1 MILDSKDDSE
11 NLAVP
16 DSYRQS
22 LPLGMHYLIKAMNA
36 LGTLWIFALV
46 VLINTDVLG
55 RNFFGRP
62 LLGVLEILSI
72 SIVGI
77 VFLQLAEC
85 LNSGK
90 LTRSEVLM
98 TRMESWTSGGASFAQ
113 ALSHAAGLLLILAI
127 IGPAYFNFIESYEMG
142 EYIGALGAFR
152 SPMWPI
158 KLIVVFGLAITAICL
173 LMLVFKDIKSGL
185 SRRKVTQQ
193 HI

>member
-1 MILDSKDDSE
+1 
-11 NLAVP
+11 
-16 DSYRQS
+16 
-22 LPLGMHYLIKAMNA
+22 MHHLIKAMNA

-46 VLINTDVLG
+46 VLLNTDVLG

-62 LLGVLEILSI
+62 LLGVPEILSI

-90 LTRSEVLM
+90 LTRSDVLM
-98 TRMESWTSGGASFAQ
+98 TRMEGWTSGGASFAQ

-127 IGPAYFNFIESYEMG
+127 TGPAYFNFLESYEMG
-142 EYIGALGAFR
+142 DYIGALGSFR

-158 KLIVVFGLAITAICL
+158 KLIVFFGLAVTAICL
-173 LMLVFKDIKSGL
+173 LMLIFKDIKSGF
-185 SRRKVTQQ
+185 SRRKATK
-193 HI
+193 

>member
-1 MILDSKDDSE
+1 MILDSKNESG
-11 NLAVP
+11 NLAVT

-22 LPLGMHYLIKAMNA
+22 LPWGMHYLIKAMNA

-46 VLINTDVLG
+46 VLLNTDVLG
-55 RNFFGRP
+55 RNFFGKP
-62 LLGVLEILSI
+62 LLGVPEILSI

-98 TRMESWTSGGASFAQ
+98 THMESWTTG
-113 ALSHAAGLLLILAI
+113 GLLLILAI
-127 IGPAYFNFIESYEMG
+127 IEPAYFNFLESYEMG
-142 EYIGALGAFR
+142 EYIGALGTFR

-158 KLIVVFGLAITAICL
+158 KFIVVFGLAITAICL

-185 SRRKVTQQ
+185 SRRKVTQ
-193 HI
+193 

>member
-16 DSYRQS
+16 DSFRQS
-22 LPLGMHYLIKAMNA
+22 LPLGIHYLIKEMNA

-98 TRMESWTSGGASFAQ
+98 TRMESWTTGGASFAQ
-113 ALSHAAGLLLILAI
+113 A
-127 IGPAYFNFIESYEMG
+127 
-142 EYIGALGAFR
+142 
-152 SPMWPI
+152 
-158 KLIVVFGLAITAICL
+158 
-173 LMLVFKDIKSGL
+173 
-185 SRRKVTQQ
+185 
-193 HI
+193 

>member
-1 MILDSKDDSE
+1 MSLDSKDDSE
-11 NLAVP
+11 NLTVP
-16 DSYRQS
+16 DSYRQT
-22 LPLGMHYLIKAMNA
+22 LPLGMHHLIKAMNA

-46 VLINTDVLG
+46 VLLNTDVLG

-62 LLGVLEILSI
+62 LLGVPEILSI

-90 LTRSEVLM
+90 LTRSDVLM
-98 TRMESWTSGGASFAQ
+98 TRMEGWTSGGASFAQ

-127 IGPAYFNFIESYEMG
+127 IGPAYFNFLESYEMG
-142 EYIGALGAFR
+142 DYIGALGSFR

-158 KLIVVFGLAITAICL
+158 KLIVFFGFAVTAICL
-173 LMLVFKDIKSGL
+173 LMLIFKDIKSGF
-185 SRRKVTQQ
+185 SRRKATK
-193 HI
+193 

>member
-113 ALSHAAGLLLILAI
+113 ALSHSAGLLLILAI

-158 KLIVVFGLAITAICL
+158 KFIVVFGLAITAICL
-173 LMLVFKDIKSGL
+173 LMLIFKDIKSGL
-185 SRRKVTQQ
+185 SRRKVTKLD
-193 HI
+193 I

>member
-1 MILDSKDDSE
+1 MILDSKDDSG
-11 NLAVP
+11 NLAAP

-98 TRMESWTSGGASFAQ
+98 TRMESWTTGGASFAQ
-113 ALSHAAGLLLILAI
+113 ALSHAAGLLLISAI
-127 IGPAYFNFIESYEMG
+127 IEPAYFNFVESYEMG
-142 EYIGALGAFR
+142 EYIGALGTFR

-158 KLIVVFGLAITAICL
+158 KFIVVFGLATTAICL
-173 LMLVFKDIKSGL
+173 SMLVFKDIKSGL
-185 SRRKVTQQ
+185 SRRKVTP
-193 HI
+193 

>member
-11 NLAVP
+11 NLAVT

-22 LPLGMHYLIKAMNA
+22 LPWGMHYLIKAMNA

-46 VLINTDVLG
+46 VLLNTDVLG
-55 RNFFGRP
+55 RNFFGKP
-62 LLGVLEILSI
+62 LLGVPEILSI

-98 TRMESWTSGGASFAQ
+98 TRMESWTTGGASFAQ
-113 ALSHAAGLLLILAI
+113 AL
-127 IGPAYFNFIESYEMG
+127 ESYEMG
-142 EYIGALGAFR
+142 EYIGALGTFR

-158 KLIVVFGLAITAICL
+158 KFIVVFGLAITAICL

-185 SRRKVTQQ
+185 SRRKVTQ
-193 HI
+193 